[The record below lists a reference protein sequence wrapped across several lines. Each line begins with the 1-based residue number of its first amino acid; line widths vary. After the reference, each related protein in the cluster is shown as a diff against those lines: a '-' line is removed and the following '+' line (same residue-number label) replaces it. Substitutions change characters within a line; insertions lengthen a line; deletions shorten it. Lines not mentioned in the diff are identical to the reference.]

1 MAVDDDYV
9 AWILEQLSAA
19 GGISLRRMFGAVG
32 LYRGD
37 IFFAIIS
44 DGTLYFK
51 VDDSNR
57 ADYENRHMPQ
67 FRPYRD
73 HPNRD
78 RRKLSMT
85 YYEVPAEVIE
95 DPEDCVAWALRS
107 VTAAGNR
114 PLPRKTPAATKRTA
128 IRKKTVKRLR

>member
-1 MAVDDDYV
+1 MAVDNDYV

-19 GGISLRRMFGAVG
+19 RGISLRRMFGAVG

-51 VDDSNR
+51 VDDTNR
-57 ADYENRHMPQ
+57 GEYVSRHMPQ

-73 HPNRD
+73 RPEI
-78 RRKLSMT
+78 SMA
-85 YYEVPAEVIE
+85 YYEVPADVIE
-95 DPEDCVAWALRS
+95 DPEECVVWALRS
-107 VTAAGNR
+107 VAAAGNR
-114 PLPRKTPAATKRTA
+114 AMSLKRTSSPKRTSA
-128 IRKKTVKRLR
+128 ARKKAVKRSR

>member
-1 MAVDDDYV
+1 VAVDNDYV

-19 GGISLRRMFGAVG
+19 RGISLRRMFGAVG

-51 VDDSNR
+51 VDDTNR
-57 ADYENRHMPQ
+57 GEYVSRHMPQ

-73 HPNRD
+73 RPEI
-78 RRKLSMT
+78 SMA
-85 YYEVPAEVIE
+85 YYEVPADVIE
-95 DPEDCVAWALRS
+95 DPEECVVWALRS
-107 VTAAGNR
+107 VAAAGNR
-114 PLPRKTPAATKRTA
+114 AMSLKRTPSPKRTSA
-128 IRKKTVKRLR
+128 ARKKAVKRSR

>member
-1 MAVDDDYV
+1 VAVDNDYV

-19 GGISLRRMFGAVG
+19 RGISLRRMFGAVG

-51 VDDSNR
+51 VDDTNR
-57 ADYENRHMPQ
+57 GEYVSRHMPQ

-73 HPNRD
+73 RPEI
-78 RRKLSMT
+78 SMA
-85 YYEVPAEVIE
+85 YYEVPADVIE
-95 DPEDCVAWALRS
+95 DPEECVVWALRS
-107 VTAAGNR
+107 VAAAGNR
-114 PLPRKTPAATKRTA
+114 AMSLKRTSSPKRTSA
-128 IRKKTVKRLR
+128 ARKKAVKRSR

>member
-1 MAVDDDYV
+1 MAVDNDYV
-9 AWILEQLSAA
+9 AWILEQLTAA

-51 VDDSNR
+51 VDDTNR
-57 ADYENRHMPQ
+57 GEYVSRHMPQ

-73 HPNRD
+73 RPEI
-78 RRKLSMT
+78 SMA
-85 YYEVPAEVIE
+85 YYEVPADVIE
-95 DPEDCVAWALRS
+95 DPEECVVWALRS
-107 VTAAGNR
+107 VAAAGNR
-114 PLPRKTPAATKRTA
+114 AMSLKRTSSPKRTSA
-128 IRKKTVKRLR
+128 ARKKAVKRSR

>member
-1 MAVDDDYV
+1 MAVDNDYV

-51 VDDSNR
+51 VDDTNR
-57 ADYENRHMPQ
+57 GEYESRHMPQ

-73 HPNRD
+73 RPEI
-78 RRKLSMT
+78 SMA
-85 YYEVPAEVIE
+85 YYEVPADVIE
-95 DPEDCVAWALRS
+95 DPEECVAWALRS
-107 VTAAGNR
+107 VAAAGNR
-114 PLPRKTPAATKRTA
+114 ARSPKRPSSRKRPSAA
-128 IRKKTVKRLR
+128 RKKAIKRSR